1 MVFDCHR
8 YFICS
13 WFWSF
18 LYSDLCRELLQ
29 KEAEGLKQEAKEK
42 EALWSQ
48 EKQQLQLEKDN
59 HTQLIKELQNQL
71 ALSRQD
77 TARVRYTLFFWEL
90 IGAQS
95 PMICSCYWCIFLS
108 LTCTRAHHVPD
119 ICHYTLVHSNAHVFW
134 VTYSNYTI
142 CVSVWY

>member
-1 MVFDCHR
+1 MVFDYQR

-42 EALWSQ
+42 ETSWSQ

-59 HTQLIKELQNQL
+59 HTQLIKELQSQL

-77 TARVRYTLFFWEL
+77 TARVSLYHL
-90 IGAQS
+90 
-95 PMICSCYWCIFLS
+95 LS
-108 LTCTRAHHVPD
+108 
-119 ICHYTLVHSNAHVFW
+119 SFE
-134 VTYSNYTI
+134 S
-142 CVSVWY
+142 